1 LTIAALTAK
10 DQLTMGIP
18 VLTVIDARAAAREPN
33 RYLLRI
39 AESQARLFCEP
50 GWLKLEPPRDG
61 AVLFIHP
68 QREVMAVRARGV
80 L

>member
-1 LTIAALTAK
+1 ML
-10 DQLTMGIP
+10 GIP
-18 VLTVIDARAAAREPN
+18 VLNANDARAAAREPN

-50 GWLKLEPPRDG
+50 GWRKLEPPRDG

-68 QREVMAVRARGV
+68 QRELMVARARGV